1 MVVFGS
7 YLSKAE
13 RLNDLG
19 IAFDLKAKHDGD
31 ASFAL
36 RGR

>member
-1 MVVFGS
+1 MPM
-7 YLSKAE
+7 E

>member
-7 YLSKAE
+7 YLSKPE

-19 IAFDLKAKHDGD
+19 IAFELRAKRGGD
-31 ASFAL
+31 ASFAP